1 MLLLVGFAAVRVA
14 AFTLIYHGLL
24 GIGVS
29 LDNPI
34 GDDPADL
41 PGLAFQVHA
50 SACACVRVRACVCCA
65 RVCARRAA
73 RACVRA
79 CVCTCVCRASPARSC
94 GSLHAT
100 FPDTY
105 PAPSPHPSPSAQVFM
120 RRECEAFGAGVD
132 AIDLDGSKTGHVWW
146 EGLGSSARE
155 ESHTPRTQKPPST
168 YQEPHQL

>member
-50 SACACVRVRACVCCA
+50 CACVRVRARACV
-65 RVCARRAA
+65 RVLRACLRAA
-73 RACVRA
+73 RRACVRA
-79 CVCTCVCRASPARSC
+79 CVRVYVCVPGLACQILWLTARY
-94 GSLHAT
+94 L
-100 FPDTY
+100 P
-105 PAPSPHPSPSAQVFM
+105 
-120 RRECEAFGAGVD
+120 
-132 AIDLDGSKTGHVWW
+132 
-146 EGLGSSARE
+146 
-155 ESHTPRTQKPPST
+155 
-168 YQEPHQL
+168 